1 MKKAISRALKI
12 ASSTEGIEGF
22 IHCPAMW
29 LRVLI
34 LSVLLF
40 VAGYGA
46 HEVMHLLLIYAVGSS
61 GAIVV
66 RPWHMGYV
74 DFTIFALHAQPSEEL
89 DVVRQS
95 IVNFFGP
102 FLAAVP
108 FAALAWYVREPI
120 PRTALI
126 VNVVILAFYAAIE
139 LGDLLLEKVWNTD
152 VSVLTTPELNYG
164 VPLLLIVLTVL
175 GIVVVE
181 MLQSRGSRI
190 PE

>member
-1 MKKAISRALKI
+1 
-12 ASSTEGIEGF
+12 
-22 IHCPAMW
+22 MW
-29 LRVLI
+29 WRVLV

-40 VAGYGA
+40 VVGFGA
-46 HEVMHLLLIYAVGSS
+46 HEVLHLLLIYAVGSS
-61 GAIVV
+61 GSIIA
-66 RPWHMGYV
+66 RPWRMGYLP
-74 DFTIFALHAQPSEEL
+74 FSIWSLHAQPSEQL

-108 FAALAWYVREPI
+108 FAVLVWYVREPI

-126 VNVVILAFYAAIE
+126 VNVVILVFYAGIE

-152 VSVLTTPELNYG
+152 VSLLTTPEFNYG
-164 VPLLLIVLTVL
+164 VPLLIVVVTVL
-175 GIVVVE
+175 GVLVAE
-181 MLQSRGSRI
+181 MLSSRGSRI

>member
-1 MKKAISRALKI
+1 
-12 ASSTEGIEGF
+12 
-22 IHCPAMW
+22 
-29 LRVLI
+29 VLV
-34 LSVLLF
+34 LSILLF
-40 VAGYGA
+40 FVGFGA

-74 DFTIFALHAQPSEEL
+74 DFTIYALHAQPSEQL

-108 FAALAWYVREPI
+108 FAALLWYVREPI
-120 PRTALI
+120 PAAALI
-126 VNVVILAFYAAIE
+126 ANVVILVFYAVIE
-139 LGDLLLEKVWNTD
+139 LGDLLLEQVWNTD
-152 VSVLTTPELNYG
+152 VAVLTTPELNYG
-164 VPLLLIVLTVL
+164 VPLLVIALTVATVAVMTAL
-175 GIVVVE
+175 R
-181 MLQSRGSRI
+181 SRGSRI